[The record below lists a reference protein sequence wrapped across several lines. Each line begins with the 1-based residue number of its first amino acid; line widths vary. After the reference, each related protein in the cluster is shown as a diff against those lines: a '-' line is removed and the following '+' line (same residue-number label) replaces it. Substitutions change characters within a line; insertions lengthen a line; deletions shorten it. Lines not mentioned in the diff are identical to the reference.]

1 MTNSERNFATA
12 THLSALS
19 QYFIPLGNFIL
30 PIVIWSSK
38 KEQSHFV
45 DENGKQIINFQLSL
59 LVYSLVLFL
68 VSVPVLVYHFLG
80 KVSFNQLDSFGA
92 NFESIHWQDY
102 TFPLTL
108 GAITILLFGFLK
120 ITEFVLII
128 SAAVA
133 TTNNK
138 IFKYPLTIPFLK

>member
-12 THLSALS
+12 THLSALT
-19 QYFIPLGNFIL
+19 QYFIPFGNFIL

-38 KEQSHFV
+38 KEQSQFV

-68 VSVPVLVYHFLG
+68 ISVPIILYNFLN
-80 KVSFNQLDSFGA
+80 KVPFNQWDSFDV
-92 NFESIHWQDY
+92 NFHSMHWQDF
-102 TFPLTL
+102 TFPITV
-108 GAITILLFGFLK
+108 GAIAILLFGFMK

-128 SAAVA
+128 IAAVS

-138 IFKYPLTIPFLK
+138 IYKYPLTIPFLK